1 MSNKCSNE
9 RISDMNDTYTHQDL
23 LCDLTF
29 LAQKYPM
36 LKLTTIGH
44 SVMKRP
50 IPALKIGNGNVKL
63 LYVGTHHGL
72 ESITSALL
80 IKFAGELCEHFEK
93 SNMIYGIDPRYIYET
108 RCIYMIPMLN
118 PDGVELCRQANANG
132 VDLNHN
138 YDAGFE
144 EYKKIEKELG
154 ITGPAPTRYSGE
166 HPESEPETK
175 AICSF
180 IRALTPFKYIFTFH
194 TQGEEI
200 YSGYNG
206 YEPKNSIRVAK
217 ALARYSGY
225 IHTQPEHIASY
236 GGLKDWYVK
245 EFDLPAFTIEC
256 GRGKNP
262 LPMSELV
269 GIYIALRKMF
279 FHSLIL

>member
-1 MSNKCSNE
+1 MDNK
-9 RISDMNDTYTHQDL
+9 YTHEML
-23 LCDLTF
+23 LAE
-29 LAQKYPM
+29 LAALALRYPEIKM
-36 LKLTTIGH
+36 TTIGH
-44 SVMKRP
+44 SVNGKSL
-50 IPALKIGNGNVKL
+50 PALKIGKGNVKL

-80 IKFAGELCEHFEK
+80 MKFLSELCEHVAK
-93 SNMIYGIDPRYIYET
+93 GNMICGINPRYIYGT

-118 PDGVELCRQANANG
+118 PDGVELCTQANANG

-138 YDAGFE
+138 YNAGFE

-154 ITGPAPTRYSGE
+154 IDGPAPTRYSGKY
-166 HPESEPETK
+166 PESEPETQ

-180 IRALTPFKYIFTFH
+180 IRALVPFKYLFTFH

-206 YEPKNSIRVAK
+206 YEPKNSLRVAR

-225 IHTQPEHIASY
+225 THTQPEHIASY
-236 GGLKDWYVK
+236 GGLKDWYVN
-245 EFDLPAFTIEC
+245 EFFRPAFTIEC

-262 LPMSELV
+262 LPMTELS
-269 GIYIALRKMF
+269 GIYITLRKML
-279 FHSLIL
+279 FHSLIV